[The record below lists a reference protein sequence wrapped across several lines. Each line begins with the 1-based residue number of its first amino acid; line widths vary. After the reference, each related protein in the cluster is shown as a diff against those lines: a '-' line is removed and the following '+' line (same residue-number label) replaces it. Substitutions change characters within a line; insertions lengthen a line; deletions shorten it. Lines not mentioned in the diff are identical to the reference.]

1 MEYIVQQG
9 DYLAKIAKQH
19 GIADWRTIWNHP
31 DNAALKRNRHNPN
44 VLHPGDVL
52 VIPEKRAK
60 EIGRPTDQRHRF
72 TVKLPDLKLIVV
84 LERPYD
90 APLGNVNCDYS
101 VEGDAHETTTDGEGR
116 LERRIPPMAQDA
128 RITLKDSQT
137 PLDHLPVPLRI
148 GHLDPVDTVPGQCG
162 RLNNLA
168 YMAGPYADC
177 DAAENARLFDSAVQ
191 EFQCDHGLTVDGLCG
206 PRTQAKLKAVH
217 GC

>member
-1 MEYIVQQG
+1 MEHIVQQG

-19 GIADWRTIWNHP
+19 GIADWRTIWDHP
-31 DNAALKRNRHNPN
+31 SNAALKSARQNPN
-44 VLHPGDVL
+44 VLYPGDVL
-52 VIPEKRAK
+52 VIPGKQTK
-60 EIGRPTDQRHRF
+60 EVGCPTDQRHRF
-72 TVKLPDLKLIVV
+72 TVKLPDLRLVVV

-90 APLGNVNCDYS
+90 APLGYVNCDYS
-101 VEGDAHETTTDGEGR
+101 VEGDAYEAKTDAKGKV
-116 LERRIPPMAQDA
+116 ERQIPPAAQEA

-137 PLDHLPVPLRI
+137 PLDHFPIPLRI
-148 GHLDPVDTVPGQCG
+148 GRLDPVDTISGQCG

-177 DAAENARLFDSAVQ
+177 DAAENARLFESAVQ